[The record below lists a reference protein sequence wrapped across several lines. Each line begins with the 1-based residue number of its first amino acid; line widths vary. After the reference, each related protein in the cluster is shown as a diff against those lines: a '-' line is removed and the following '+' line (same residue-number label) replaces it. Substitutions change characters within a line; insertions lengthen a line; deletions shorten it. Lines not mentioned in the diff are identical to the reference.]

1 MRIDPEDQYSEEF
14 DEEEGIEYSNND
26 EEGNYEEFSQEED
39 DDSQDEQP
47 KRAKL
52 DKLKRSLAHV
62 SFEQLADVKSKMEG
76 EENDLSSARKI
87 SKEQIMRDVKGA
99 VNKLGKDR
107 IRRTKRDMKRDNKYS
122 PMEVSSKKAVSR
134 FREVV
139 PTSGSK
145 TRDPRFDKL
154 SGQLNQDL
162 FEKSYSFLDDYKKS
176 EQEMLRKT
184 IKKEKNQEKRT
195 NMESLLTKMVNYQKH
210 LICVLFCLTF
220 SHFIKVSREATEK
233 QTKRKQELLRER
245 KKAEAELVKQGKKP
259 YFLKRSEQR
268 KLELMDKY
276 QQLGEKNMDKILAK
290 RRKKNAAKDHRRVP
304 FKRRA
309 E

>member
-1 MRIDPEDQYSEEF
+1 MRGNPKDQYSEEEEF
-14 DEEEGIEYSNND
+14 EQEEMDYSDNDEEQYQDYSQDEEEED
-26 EEGNYEEFSQEED
+26 DDD

-47 KRAKL
+47 QKAKL

-62 SFEQLADVKSKMEG
+62 SFEQLTDVKNKIEG
-76 EENDLSSARKI
+76 EENDTSSSLKV

-99 VNKLGKDR
+99 IKKLGKDR
-107 IRRTKRDMKRDNKYS
+107 IRRTKRDMKRDNSNS

-134 FREVV
+134 YREVV
-139 PTSGSK
+139 PTSGPK
-145 TRDPRFDKL
+145 KRDPRFDKL

-176 EQEMLRKT
+176 EQDMLRKS
-184 IKKEKNQEKRT
+184 IKKEKNQETRT
-195 NMESLLTKMVNYQKH
+195 NMESLLTKM
-210 LICVLFCLTF
+210 
-220 SHFIKVSREATEK
+220 VSREATEK
-233 QTKRKQELLRER
+233 QTKRKQQLLRER

-259 YFLKRSEQR
+259 YFLKRSEER

-304 FKRRA
+304 FKRRS

>member
-1 MRIDPEDQYSEEF
+1 
-14 DEEEGIEYSNND
+14 
-26 EEGNYEEFSQEED
+26 
-39 DDSQDEQP
+39 
-47 KRAKL
+47 
-52 DKLKRSLAHV
+52 
-62 SFEQLADVKSKMEG
+62 
-76 EENDLSSARKI
+76 
-87 SKEQIMRDVKGA
+87 
-99 VNKLGKDR
+99 
-107 IRRTKRDMKRDNKYS
+107 
-122 PMEVSSKKAVSR
+122 PMEVSSKKAVGR
-134 FREVV
+134 FRDVV
-139 PTSGSK
+139 PASGSK

-162 FEKSYSFLDDYKKS
+162 FEKSYSFLNDYKKS
-176 EQEMLRKT
+176 EQEMLRT
-184 IKKEKNQEKRT
+184 SIKKEKNQETRA
-195 NMESLLTKMVNYQKH
+195 NMESLLLKM
-210 LICVLFCLTF
+210 
-220 SHFIKVSREATEK
+220 VSREATEK
-233 QTKRKQELLRER
+233 QTKRKQQLLRER